1 MTTIA
6 DALPLDA
13 SSGGRFENCSLNW
26 SKTALSC
33 ETLIVLTRPCL
44 LSRRQF
50 IFSTITSCLDFIFLF
65 QLNIFFLWRTYKNFE
80 FVWQTNK
87 FPSRKSSV

>member
-13 SSGGRFENCSLNW
+13 SSGGRFENW

-44 LSRRQF
+44 LPRRQF
-50 IFSTITSCLDFIFLF
+50 IFATLTSCLDFIFL
-65 QLNIFFLWRTYKNFE
+65 LIPVEYFFFDVRIKILSLCGKPINFRLE
-80 FVWQTNK
+80 NLAYD
-87 FPSRKSSV
+87 PE